1 MRILN
6 TVYVT
11 EHRARV
17 ARSKGSLIV
26 TTTEGK
32 RRVPLEGVDA
42 VTLFGGAQ
50 MTVDAMAAC
59 AERQIR
65 VACLRRNGAV
75 RFTVIGPRSGNI
87 HLRVAQHQIS
97 CDPSA
102 SLAIARL
109 VVAAKLQSSRRVI
122 LRWASD
128 ADVRTGEALRRRAEL
143 VGERVQRT
151 SSAPTGDFLRGLEG
165 DAARA
170 HFAAMRAVLASTGVT
185 FVERN
190 RRPPRDLVNA
200 LLGFGYGMLVTEI
213 AGACEAVGLDHQAGF
228 LHRARSGRPSLALDL
243 AEEMRPSTDRLVV
256 TILRRREMTVDHF
269 TTTPGGATYLSEDGR
284 GAFIRLWERHKN
296 EPIEHLLLRRPVDR
310 WALPSVQATLLARH
324 LRGDLPCY
332 PPFVLAR

>member
-1 MRILN
+1 MRFLN

-11 EHRARV
+11 EHRAKI

-26 TTTEGK
+26 TSADGK

-42 VTLFGGAQ
+42 VTLIGGAE
-50 MTVDAMAAC
+50 MTIDAMAAC

-65 VACLRRNGAV
+65 VACLRRSGSV
-75 RFTVIGPRSGNI
+75 RFTVVGPRSGNI
-87 HLRVAQHQIS
+87 HLRVAQHRIS
-97 CDPSA
+97 ADPAS

-109 VVAAKLQSSRRVI
+109 VVGAKLQNSRRVI
-122 LRWASD
+122 LRWAAD
-128 ADVRTGEALRRRAEL
+128 ADGPASDALRRRAAL
-143 VGERVQRT
+143 IGERIGRT
-151 SSAPTGDFLRGLEG
+151 SSAPTADYLRGIEG

-170 HFAAMRAVLASTGVT
+170 HFAAMRAVLVGTGLS

-190 RRPPRDLVNA
+190 RRPPRDPVNA
-200 LLGFGYGMLVTEI
+200 LLGFAYGMLVTEI

-243 AEEMRPSTDRLVV
+243 AEELRPVTDRLVV
-256 TILRRREMTVDHF
+256 TLFRRREMIVDHF
-269 TTTPGGATYLSEDGR
+269 TKTPGGATYLSDDGR
-284 GAFIRLWERHKN
+284 GVFIRLWERHKS
-296 EPIEHLLLRRPVDR
+296 ETIEHLLLGRAVDR
-310 WALPSVQATLLARH
+310 WTLPSIQGTLLARH